1 MNRVAYL
8 IGTFPALTETFVA
21 REVQALRAAGVEVDL
36 FSLRRPSAIHAQGD
50 GADLMDRTC
59 YGSSLSWSDVV
70 SANVRAA
77 RRSPLRYARALGAVL
92 LHTVANPVH
101 CMKSL
106 GVFPVAVTFAERMRE
121 RRVTHVHAHWANYPA
136 TAAYIVSK
144 VLGIPYS
151 FTAHAHDAS
160 LIRTMLREKIRRAA
174 FVMTCTGWNQN
185 WLRRFAPEARDKIFL
200 NYHGVVIDRF
210 VPSRRPS
217 PGRPARFTIVSC
229 GSLYPRKG
237 FPHLLEACRHLR
249 DRGVPVDCVIVG
261 DGPMRPE
268 LQRFIDRHRLG
279 AQVRLVGAV
288 APRDVIQF
296 YREADLFVLACM
308 TDYLGWRELVT
319 DRLLLLEVGLAIPFR
334 PLTDGIPNVLAE
346 AMAMEIPVISTPVAG
361 IPELIQDG
369 RTGCLVPEKD
379 PVALADA
386 IERLLED
393 PEQRAAL
400 GLAGRQAVLERFD
413 RTRNIDQLVEVFT
426 RSGRRPPPV
435 ARATATASAT

>member
-1 MNRVAYL
+1 MDRVAYL

-36 FSLRRPSAIHAQGD
+36 FSLRRPSAIDAQGD

-59 YGSSLSWSDVV
+59 YGSSLSWSELMR
-70 SANVRAA
+70 ANVRAA

-92 LHTVANPVH
+92 LHTGTNPVH

-106 GVFPVAVTFAERMRE
+106 AVFPVAVAFAERMRE
-121 RRVTHVHAHWANYPA
+121 RRATHVHAHWANYPA
-136 TAAYIVSK
+136 TAAYIVSR

-160 LIRTMLREKIRRAA
+160 LIRAMLREKIRQAA
-174 FVMTCTGWNQN
+174 FVMTCTGWTQN

-210 VPSRRPS
+210 VPPRRPRA
-217 PGRPARFTIVSC
+217 GRPSRFTLLSC

-237 FPHLLEACRHLR
+237 FPYLLEACRQLR
-249 DRGVPVDCVIVG
+249 DRDVPVDCLIVG
-261 DGPMRPE
+261 GGPMRAE

-288 APRDVIQF
+288 APRDVVPF

-308 TDYLGWRELVT
+308 TDYLGWRELLT
-319 DRLLLLEVGLAIPFR
+319 ARLLLLEVGFAIPFR
-334 PLTDGIPNVLAE
+334 PLTDGIPNVLVE
-346 AMAMEIPVISTPVAG
+346 AMAMEIPVISTPLAG

-386 IERLLED
+386 ITRLLDD
-393 PEQRAAL
+393 PDRRAAL
-400 GLAGRQAVLERFD
+400 GRAGRHAVLERFD
-413 RTRNIDQLVEVFT
+413 RTRNIHQLVEVFT
-426 RSGRRPPPV
+426 RAVPR
-435 ARATATASAT
+435 